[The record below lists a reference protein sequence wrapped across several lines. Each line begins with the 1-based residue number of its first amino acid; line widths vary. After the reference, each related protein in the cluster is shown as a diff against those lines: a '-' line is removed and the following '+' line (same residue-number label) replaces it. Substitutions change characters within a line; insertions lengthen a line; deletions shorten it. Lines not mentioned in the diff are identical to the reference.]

1 MNATIDVLIDKETD
15 MKREEIIIKPKERFE
30 NLFKIYEREGII
42 FTNQGKEFVQTKKAA
57 LNGQP
62 FFCM

>member
-1 MNATIDVLIDKETD
+1 